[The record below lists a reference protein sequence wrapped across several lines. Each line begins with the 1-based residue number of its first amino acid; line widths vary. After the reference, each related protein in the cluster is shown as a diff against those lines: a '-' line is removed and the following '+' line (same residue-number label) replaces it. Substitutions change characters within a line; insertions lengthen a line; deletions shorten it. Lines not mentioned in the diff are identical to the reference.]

1 MLRLLV
7 IFYPRTFSFMALHKT
22 KQVQQLYMIMPTRLQ
37 SGQSSNDSFVTF
49 MDKSKSRYHEITQLE
64 FRYLG
69 CNTLVHD
76 MNEEQSGIADTGI
89 TNTGHSLRVLH
100 KYSLDFSD
108 TRLRCMGITDPK
120 YTRRFWKTFSVAP
133 GTCLRASRVPV

>member
-1 MLRLLV
+1 
-7 IFYPRTFSFMALHKT
+7 
-22 KQVQQLYMIMPTRLQ
+22 
-37 SGQSSNDSFVTF
+37 